1 MRWAYRLAPLR
12 FLHRSDI
19 AFSEA
24 IEPYR
29 VVVKHFLFN
38 IVGEILARHQVRQV
52 AAELVALSLV
62 GKIRGPHEYV
72 GTEQVHYVGSGAFF
86 DLHRDK
92 DVAGLEEPA
101 GR

>member
-19 AFSEA
+19 AFTEM

-38 IVGEILARHQVRQV
+38 LVGEILPRHQMRQV
-52 AAELVALSLV
+52 AAELVTLPLV
-62 GKIRGPHEYV
+62 GEIRSPHEHV
-72 GTEQVHYVGSGAFF
+72 GAEQVYYIGSGALF
-86 DLHRDK
+86 DLHGNK
-92 DVAGLEEPA
+92 DVAGLEEAA